1 MSSTAIPAFAI
12 VLLTLVGSAIAVTI
26 FVTFAQFYRNGND
39 NQGYGMRPPDQEQ
52 EVYMRQVRRR
62 ELGSLIAHGAGAGA
76 GETRYPP
83 PSRRSYGYSG
93 GYGYGGSNGNK
104 STSEET
110 GYIAYPLSSVAGWS
124 GHNNDNYGDGGRS
137 KRYSSR
143 LPSPMTTGPTPPSAG
158 SVYYVEDAPASFIPS
173 ADAATAA
180 GYEPREYFH
189 SDHHGKEL
197 AEDSATENA
206 NPAHPV

>member
-39 NQGYGMRPPDQEQ
+39 NQGYGMRPPGQEQ

-83 PSRRSYGYSG
+83 PSRRSYGY
-93 GYGYGGSNGNK
+93 GYGGSSGNK

-124 GHNNDNYGDGGRS
+124 GHNNDNSGDGGRS
-137 KRYSSR
+137 KRYSSG

-158 SVYYVEDAPASFIPS
+158 SVYYVEDAPASFIP
-173 ADAATAA
+173 AAPAPA
-180 GYEPREYFH
+180 GYEQKEYFH
-189 SDHHGKEL
+189 SAHHGKEL
-197 AEDSATENA
+197 AEDSAAENA